1 MRVSAGLR
9 APRAVYPVW
18 LLVVVIGTGIMLVL
32 ILFTPLIPWGNM
44 GHAVQGGDLPQVPR
58 GWLKPRWGAAVERRS
73 AGNWIELD
81 AEGRIWSLEGHP
93 AKLSLLA
100 LGSVEAHLRR
110 SLVASPG
117 LPPLLRVH
125 RKARWRDLRALLGA
139 AARASCGSVDLRV
152 LPWRLLRVDLVPPGA
167 PGERVLVDGLPLADP
182 ARTRG
187 EVRKRFLGRSPPVV
201 RVAVADD
208 VEVQAVVAALACYA
222 GSNGTVHLARPE

>member
-1 MRVSAGLR
+1 MRVPAGLR
-9 APRAVYPVW
+9 APRTVYPVW

-32 ILFTPLIPWGNM
+32 ILFTPLMPWGSM
-44 GHAVQGGDLPQVPR
+44 GHAVQSVDLPR
-58 GWLKPRWGAAVERRS
+58 GVREWLKRRWGAAGERRS

-81 AEGRIWSLEGHP
+81 ARGTTWSLEGHP

-100 LGSVEAHLRR
+100 SGSVEARLRR

-125 RKARWRDLRALLGA
+125 RKARWKDLRALLAA

-152 LPWRLLRVDLVPPGA
+152 LPWRLLRVDLVPLGA
-167 PGERVLVDGLPLADP
+167 PGERVVVDGLPLADP

-187 EVRKRFLGRSPPVV
+187 EVRERFLGRSPPVV

-208 VEVQAVVAALACYA
+208 VEVQAVVEALACYA
-222 GSNGTVHLARPE
+222 DSNGTVHLAHPE